1 MVWET
6 LLGPLWIL
14 QFPEYNWSTF
24 FPKPEETRQICQS
37 LHHAGA
43 LWVLIKWGDNSS
55 PIRYPNPLLFPL
67 KAQAVLQLCKED
79 GRLLG
84 GSVVKN
90 PPARQEMWVPSLGWG
105 DPLEKGYSPWGCRR
119 VRLNSATKQQ
129 QTTKE
134 DRKLL
139 TLFKQENK
147 YKSHILIRRQGTR
160 RILITKKKSRNKT
173 EPHQSVTFIN
183 WWALIEMPM

>member
-6 LLGPLWIL
+6 LLGTLWIL

-24 FPKPEETRQICQS
+24 SQS
-37 LHHAGA
+37 LKKPVRFAKASTMLGPF
-43 LWVLIKWGDNSS
+43 WVLIEWGDNSS

-105 DPLEKGYSPWGCRR
+105 DPLEKGYSPWGCKR
-119 VRLNSATKQQ
+119 VGLNSATKQQ
-129 QTTKE
+129 QKTKE
-134 DRKLL
+134 DRKLWMS
-139 TLFKQENK
+139 FKQENK
-147 YKSHILIRRQGTR
+147 YKSHILILRQGTR
-160 RILITKKKSRNKT
+160 RILITKKKKKAGIKLN
-173 EPHQSVTFIN
+173 
-183 WWALIEMPM
+183 LIKV